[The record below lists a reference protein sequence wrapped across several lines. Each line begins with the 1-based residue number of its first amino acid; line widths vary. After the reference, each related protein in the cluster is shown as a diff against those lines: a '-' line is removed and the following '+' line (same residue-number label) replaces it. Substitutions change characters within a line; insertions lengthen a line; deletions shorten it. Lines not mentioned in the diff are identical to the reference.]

1 MEPHSV
7 PVSITFSSN
16 GSSSHAPPWASA
28 WEELRGPVQG
38 PAQVTEALQGRAE
51 GPGTWHMDA
60 GRALGR
66 NTPPLPIPCQ
76 AGVAVCGHLPA
87 HSLPCASAALLASER
102 RDGAKSPPLL
112 SRSLPRGA
120 RLGRGLPRAWHAA
133 GGLAAGASGL
143 KLLPSR
149 HLPPCPRLQMA
160 TRQLL
165 MASCQRT
172 VPEVWLFG

>member
-1 MEPHSV
+1 MGLS
-7 PVSITFSSN
+7 TQ
-16 GSSSHAPPWASA
+16 
-28 WEELRGPVQG
+28 GPVR
-38 PAQVTEALQGRAE
+38 VTEALQGHAE
-51 GPGTWHMDA
+51 GTGTWHMDA

-76 AGVAVCGHLPA
+76 AGVAACGRLPA
-87 HSLPCASAALLASER
+87 HSLPCASTALLASEP

-120 RLGRGLPRAWHAA
+120 RLGCGLPRAWHAA
-133 GGLAAGASGL
+133 GGLAAAASGP
-143 KLLPSR
+143 KLLLSPVTC

-160 TRQLL
+160 TLQLL

-172 VPEVWLFG
+172 IAEVWLFG